1 MTDLSKRMRE
11 LHAHKDDEDDGPPID
26 IGCGVAGRDFYKA
39 CDESVPAICA
49 EIEALEQKHDSTDW
63 VSREMLKA
71 VARALA
77 DAGIVEGIVI
87 ESMTLVDVVKFV
99 CDGIKKLETELAYE
113 RDARRFK
120 VFELIPGD
128 WVWTESDGCINGAWP
143 TMRAAVDAARKAGVK

>member
-11 LHAHKDDEDDGPPID
+11 LHAHKNDKDDGPPID

-39 CDESVPAICA
+39 CDESVPALCA
-49 EIEALEQKHDSTDW
+49 EIEA
-63 VSREMLKA
+63 
-71 VARALA
+71 
-77 DAGIVEGIVI
+77 
-87 ESMTLVDVVKFV
+87 
-99 CDGIKKLETELAYE
+99 LETELAYE

-143 TMRAAVDAARKAGVK
+143 TMRAAVDAARKAGAK